1 MFTQVDELKPSL
13 RYCAYNI
20 GDESAAGD
28 LVAMRGQGLIEN
40 LDTLMAQAKYVV
52 INYVFSHTTKTIHK
66 INKYKYHFKLLQGV
80 SFWSH
85 A

>member
-1 MFTQVDELKPSL
+1 MEELKPSL

-40 LDTLMAQAKYVV
+40 LDSLMAQAKLVLITLV
-52 INYVFSHTTKTIHK
+52 TKLI
-66 INKYKYHFKLLQGV
+66 I
-80 SFWSH
+80 
-85 A
+85 

>member
-1 MFTQVDELKPSL
+1 MYIKIVVCYFCLQIEELKPSL

-40 LDTLMAQAKYVV
+40 LDSLMAQAK
-52 INYVFSHTTKTIHK
+52 
-66 INKYKYHFKLLQGV
+66 
-80 SFWSH
+80 
-85 A
+85 